1 MTKRS
6 PRDIRVLV
14 VHDRPETH
22 IDIIEARFPDLPVGI
37 CRDRS
42 ALDDMLTR
50 FAPGVV
56 LSFKFNV
63 NEPLPH
69 DAIFACKSV
78 RWVHVAGAGVDHLC
92 RWDGGRVTLTNSA
105 GVLSPYLAEYVM
117 SAMLMANFGFPRY
130 ARQQLNSEWVQHP
143 WRPIEQRTVLLVGL
157 GRIGSRVAER
167 AKNNGMRVLGVR
179 SRDAPAPNV
188 DKLYPPEDLP
198 DAVAEADFVCLHVPL
213 TDRTRGLIGAD
224 MIERMKP
231 EAWLINTARG
241 AVVDEDAL
249 IAALREKRIAG
260 AIVDVFDAEPLPAD
274 SPLWALD
281 NVVITP
287 HVSDSIAD
295 WERPMTTLFCDNL
308 DRWIAGRPLGNVVDP
323 RLGY

>member
-6 PRDIRVLV
+6 TQDVRVLV
-14 VHDRPETH
+14 VHDRPEAH
-22 IDIIEARFPDLPVGI
+22 IDIIEARFPGLPVGI

-42 ALDDMLTR
+42 ALDAMLTR
-50 FAPGVV
+50 FAPEAV
-56 LSFKFNV
+56 LSFKLNV

-69 DAIFACKSV
+69 EAIFACESV

-92 RWDGGRVTLTNSA
+92 AWDGGRITLTNSA
-105 GVLSPYLAEYVM
+105 GVLSPYMAEYVV
-117 SAMLMANFGFPRY
+117 SAMLMVNFGFPRY

-179 SRDAPAPNV
+179 SSAAPAPNV
-188 DKLYPPEDLP
+188 DKLYPPEYLP

-213 TDRTRGLIGAD
+213 TDRTRGLIDAGVIA
-224 MIERMKP
+224 RMKP
-231 EAWLINTARG
+231 GAWLINTARG
-241 AVVDEDAL
+241 PVVDEAAL
-249 IAALREKRIAG
+249 TAALREKRIAG
-260 AIVDVFDAEPLPAD
+260 AIVDVFDTEPLPAEN
-274 SPLWALD
+274 PLWALD
-281 NVVITP
+281 NVLITP

-295 WERPMTTLFCDNL
+295 WERHMTTLFCDNL
-308 DRWIAGRPLGNVVDP
+308 DRWIAGQPLENVVNP
-323 RLGY
+323 ELGY

>member
-1 MTKRS
+1 MNKRS
-6 PRDIRVLV
+6 PEDVRVLV

-22 IDIIEARFPDLPVGI
+22 IDIIESRFPGLPVGI

-42 ALDDMLTR
+42 ALDAMLTR
-50 FAPGVV
+50 FAPEAV

-63 NEPLPH
+63 NEPVPH
-69 DAIFACKSV
+69 EAIFACESV
-78 RWVHVAGAGVDHLC
+78 RWVHVAGAGIDHLC
-92 RWDGGRVTLTNSA
+92 AWDGGRTTLTNSA

-143 WRPIEQRTVLLVGL
+143 WRPIEQRSVLLVGL

-167 AKNNGMRVLGVR
+167 AKKNGMRVLGVR

-188 DKLYPPEDLP
+188 DKLYPPEELP

-213 TDRTRGLIGAD
+213 TDRTRGLINAGVIA
-224 MIERMKP
+224 RMKP

-241 AVVDEDAL
+241 PVVDEAAL
-249 IAALREKRIAG
+249 ITALREKRIAG
-260 AIVDVFDAEPLPAD
+260 AVIDVFDAEPLPAD
-274 SPLWALD
+274 SSLWALD

-308 DRWIAGRPLGNVVDP
+308 DRWTAGRPLENVVDSE
-323 RLGY
+323 LGY